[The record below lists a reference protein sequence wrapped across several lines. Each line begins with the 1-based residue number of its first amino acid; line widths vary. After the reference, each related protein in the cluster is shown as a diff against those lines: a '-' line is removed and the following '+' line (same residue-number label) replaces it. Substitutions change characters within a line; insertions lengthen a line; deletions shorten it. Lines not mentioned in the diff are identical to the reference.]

1 MNDSMARVARHLVAV
16 LLVGLSLAVSKATSA
31 QSPAEVAALN
41 AQVEELYRQG
51 RYSEATPLAQRVLR
65 IREAA
70 LGLNHPDVGTS
81 INNLAILYQSQ
92 GLYRDAEPLFKR
104 ALAISEKAFG
114 ANHPNVATSLNNL
127 AELYQN
133 EGRYA
138 DAETLLKRSL
148 AINEKARGSNN
159 ANVALSLNNL
169 AHLYQAQARY
179 AEAEP
184 LFKRSLA
191 LKEGSLGPTH
201 PSLAPTLGNLASLYQ
216 VQGRYADAEPL
227 YKRALAINEK
237 TYGPEHPDVAMSL
250 NNLASLYEAQG
261 RYPDAEPLYKQSLA
275 IFEKILG
282 KDHPNI
288 ATSLGN
294 LAELYRVQGR
304 YADAEPLFKQAI
316 EIEEK
321 AYGPDHLGV
330 ATSLNNLAGL
340 YSDQGRYSDAELLYK
355 RALRIREHRLGS
367 RHFDVALSLGD
378 LAEINRIQARYA
390 DAESLYKRSLEIMEQ
405 TVGPDHP
412 DVALLLNN
420 LAELYRSESLDD
432 DAEPLFTR
440 SLAILEK
447 SRGKAHPELAS
458 ILNNLAALY
467 KFQGRYG
474 DAEPLYQRSLEIA
487 ESSLGRNHP
496 DVANTLSNLGAL
508 YETQSRYA
516 EAESMFK
523 RSLAIVEGAFG
534 SDHPDVVGRL
544 SNLAVVYERKGRN
557 DEAEQLLKRSLEISE
572 RLFDPSSRVV
582 SQSLNN
588 LAELYRIEARYADA
602 LPVVNRT
609 IALKV
614 ASRAVA
620 LGVLYGAQ
628 TESLVAPKEALETSY
643 EVEQRSRSSAA
654 GKAVSTL
661 AARFAAG
668 TDELAQLVR
677 KDQDITAEAERLN
690 KGIVSAV
697 SKPPAERNAAA
708 EAQMRRRVEEIKSE
722 RDSLEGLLRRRFPD
736 YVALSNPQPLS
747 VSETQALLAD
757 DEALV
762 VFDLGALSYVW
773 AITKDRAGWQQ
784 LSISAVE
791 VAKEVAALRAALDPE
806 GFKPFDANLA
816 YLLDKQVLEPIEH
829 LISGKTRLSFVVDGA
844 LTSLPPQVLI
854 THDPAGK
861 NLASVDWLIREYS
874 ITVLPSIA
882 SLKVL
887 RTKGGTL
894 AGLKPMIGFGDPVFH
909 RTARNEASQKVAK
922 LNRSL
927 ASFYRGAIADT
938 QSLAEALPSLP
949 ETADELRAVAKQ
961 LGASSEDIRLGE
973 AANVPN
979 VKLAPLDKYRVVY
992 FATHALV
999 AGEVERFAKAKAEP
1013 SLVLSIPAKP
1023 TEGDDGLLRASD
1035 VALLK
1040 MNADF
1045 VVLSACNTA
1054 AGEKAGAEAL
1064 SGLARAFF
1072 YAGARSL
1079 LVSNWEVDSESTVAL
1094 MTKLFDALRG
1104 NSHLSYAEALRLSML
1119 QMIDKPSRPEW
1130 AQPKFWA
1137 PFTVVGEPAKN

>member
-1 MNDSMARVARHLVAV
+1 MPRVAHNLLAV
-16 LLVGLSLAVSKATSA
+16 LLVGLSLVVSKATSA
-31 QSPAEVAALN
+31 QGLAEAAALN
-41 AQVEELYRQG
+41 AQVEQLYSQG

-70 LGLNHPDVGTS
+70 LGAKHPDVATS
-81 INNLAILYQSQ
+81 LNNLAILYQAQ
-92 GLYRDAEPLFKR
+92 GLFSDAEPLFKR
-104 ALAISEKAFG
+104 ALAISENVFG
-114 ANHPNVATSLNNL
+114 ANHPNIVTSLNNL

-148 AINEKARGSNN
+148 AINEKVRGSNS

-191 LKEGSLGPTH
+191 LKENALGPAH

-216 VQGRYADAEPL
+216 VQGRYTDAELL

-237 TYGPEHPDVAMSL
+237 AYGPEHPDVAMSL
-250 NNLASLYEAQG
+250 NNLASLYQAQG

-275 IFEKILG
+275 ISEHLFG

-288 ATSLGN
+288 TASLGN
-294 LAELYRVQGR
+294 LAELYRAQGR
-304 YADAEPLFKQAI
+304 YADAEPLFKRTI

-321 AYGPDHLGV
+321 AHGPDYLGI
-330 ATSLNNLAGL
+330 ASALNNLAGL
-340 YSDQGRYSDAELLYK
+340 YSDQGRYSEAETLYK
-355 RALRIREHRLGS
+355 RALQIREHTLGS
-367 RHFDVALSLGD
+367 RHFDVALSLGN
-378 LAEINRIQARYA
+378 LAEINRIQAKYA

-405 TVGPDHP
+405 SVGPDHP
-412 DVALLLNN
+412 DIAPLLNN
-420 LAELYRSESLDD
+420 FAELYRSENLDD
-432 DAEPLFTR
+432 DAEPLLVR
-440 SLAILEK
+440 ALAILEK
-447 SRGKAHPELAS
+447 LGGKAPPDLAS

-474 DAEPLYQRSLEIA
+474 DAEPLYKRSLEIA
-487 ESSLGRNHP
+487 ESDLGPDHP

-508 YETQSRYA
+508 YEKQGRYA
-516 EAESMFK
+516 EAEILFK
-523 RSLAIVEGAFG
+523 KSLAIVEGAFG
-534 SDHPDVVGRL
+534 SDHPDVVSML
-544 SNLAVVYERKGRN
+544 SNLSVVYEREGRN
-557 DEAEQLLKRSLEISE
+557 DDAEQLLRRSLEISE
-572 RLFDPSSRVV
+572 RIFDPSNRVV

-588 LAELYRIEARYADA
+588 LAELYRMEGRFADA
-602 LPVVNRT
+602 LPLTNRT
-609 IALKV
+609 ISLNV

-628 TESLVAPKEALETSY
+628 TEGLVAPKETLETSY
-643 EVEQRSRSSAA
+643 QVEQRFRSSAA

-661 AARFAAG
+661 AARFSAG

-677 KDQDITAEAERLN
+677 KDQDISAEAGRLN
-690 KGIVSAV
+690 RGILSAV
-697 SKPPAERNAAA
+697 SRPPAERNAAA
-708 EAQMRRRVEEIKSE
+708 EAQMRRRVEEIRSE
-722 RDSLEGLLRRRFPD
+722 REKLEDTFKRRFPD
-736 YVALSNPQPLS
+736 FVALSNPQPLS
-747 VSETQALLAD
+747 VAETQALLAD

-762 VFDLGALSYVW
+762 AFDLGALSYVW
-773 AITKDRAGWQQ
+773 AITKDRAGWKQ
-784 LSISAVE
+784 LSISAAE

-816 YLLDKQVLEPIEH
+816 YSLDQQVLGPVED
-829 LISGKTRLSFVVDGA
+829 LISGKSRLSFVVDGA

-854 THDPAGK
+854 TGDPAGK
-861 NLASVDWLIREYS
+861 DLASADWLIRKYS

-909 RTARNEASQKVAK
+909 RSARSEARKKVAS

-927 ASFYRGAIADT
+927 TSFYRGAIADT

-949 ETADELRAVAKQ
+949 ETADELRAVAKE

-973 AANVPN
+973 AANVAN
-979 VKLAPLDKYRVVY
+979 VRLAPLDRYRVVY

-1094 MTKLFDALRG
+1094 MTKLFDALR
-1104 NSHLSYAEALRLSML
+1104 SDPHLSYAEALRLSML

-1130 AQPKFWA
+1130 SQPKFWA
-1137 PFTVVGEPAKN
+1137 PFMVVGEPKKN

>member
-1 MNDSMARVARHLVAV
+1 MARAARHLVAG
-16 LLVGLSLAVSKATSA
+16 LLVGLSLAVSNAASA
-31 QSPAEVAALN
+31 QGLADAAALN
-41 AQVEELYRQG
+41 AQVEQLYTQG
-51 RYSEATPLAQRVLR
+51 RYSEAVPLAQRVLR

-70 LGLNHPDVGTS
+70 LGPNHPDVAAS
-81 INNLAILYQSQ
+81 LNNLAILYQSQ
-92 GLYRDAEPLFKR
+92 GLYSDAEPLFKR
-104 ALAISEKAFG
+104 ALTINEKAFG
-114 ANHPNVATSLNNL
+114 ANHPNMATALNNL

-138 DAETLLKRSL
+138 DAEPLLKRSL
-148 AINEKARGSNN
+148 AIHEKARGPND

-184 LFKRSLA
+184 LFQRSLA
-191 LKEGSLGPTH
+191 LKEKSLGPTH

-216 VQGRYADAEPL
+216 VQGRYPDAEPLYQRALAIYEKTYGAEHPEVAMALNNLASLYQAAGRYADAEPL
-227 YKRALAINEK
+227 YKR
-237 TYGPEHPDVAMSL
+237 
-250 NNLASLYEAQG
+250 
-261 RYPDAEPLYKQSLA
+261 SLA
-275 IFEKILG
+275 TSEKAFG
-282 KDHPNI
+282 KDSPKI
-288 ATSLGN
+288 AAPLSN
-294 LAELYRVQGR
+294 LAELYQVQGR
-304 YADAEPLFKQAI
+304 YADAEPLFKRAI
-316 EIEEK
+316 DIEER
-321 AYGPDHLGV
+321 AHGPDDLAL

-340 YSDQGRYSDAELLYK
+340 YSDQGRYSDAEPLYK
-355 RALRIREHRLGS
+355 RALQIREHKLGP
-367 RHFDVALSLGD
+367 RHFEVALSLSD
-378 LAEINRIQARYA
+378 LAEINRIQAKYA
-390 DAESLYKRSLEIMEQ
+390 DAESLFKRSLEIMEQ
-405 TVGPDHP
+405 SVGPDHP

-420 LAELYRSESLDD
+420 LAELYRSENLDD
-432 DAEPLFTR
+432 DAAPLLAR

-447 SRGKAHPELAS
+447 SRGHAHPSLAP

-474 DAEPLYQRSLEIA
+474 DAEPLYKRSLEIA
-487 ESSLGRNHP
+487 EKSLGPDHP
-496 DVANTLSNLGAL
+496 DVANTLSNMGAL
-508 YETQSRYA
+508 YEKQGRYA
-516 EAESMFK
+516 EAESLFK

-534 SDHPDVVGRL
+534 SDHPDVVGML
-544 SNLAVVYERKGRN
+544 SNLAVVYQREGRGG
-557 DEAEQLLKRSLEISE
+557 DAEQELKRSLEISE
-572 RLFDPSSRVV
+572 RILDPSNRIV

-588 LAELYRIEARYADA
+588 LAELYRMEARFADA
-602 LPVVNRT
+602 LPVVKRT
-609 IALKV
+609 IALNV
-614 ASRAVA
+614 ANRATA

-628 TESLVAPKEALETSY
+628 TDGVAAPAETLEASY
-643 EVEQRSRSSAA
+643 GVEQRFRSSAA

-677 KDQDITAEAERLN
+677 KDQDIAAEADHLN
-690 KGIVSAV
+690 RSIFSAV

-708 EAQMRRRVEEIKSE
+708 EAKMRRRVEEIKSE
-722 RDSLEGLLRRRFPD
+722 RDKLQDIFKRRFPD

-747 VSETQALLAD
+747 VAETQALLAD
-757 DEALV
+757 DEAVV
-762 VFDLGALSYVW
+762 VFDLGAQSYVW
-773 AITKDRAGWQQ
+773 AITKDRAGWKQ
-784 LSISAVE
+784 LSISAAE
-791 VAKEVAALRAALDPE
+791 VAKEVAALRAGLDPE
-806 GFKPFDANLA
+806 RFKPFDANLA
-816 YLLDKQVLEPIEH
+816 YSLHKQVLEPIAD

-854 THDPAGK
+854 TRDPAGK
-861 NLASVDWLIREYS
+861 DLAAVDWLVRAYS

-887 RTKGGTL
+887 RTKSGTL

-909 RTARNEASQKVAK
+909 RTAGGETKKKIARVNAS
-922 LNRSL
+922 LTT
-927 ASFYRGAIADT
+927 FYRGAIADT
-938 QSLAEALPSLP
+938 HLLAEALPPLP
-949 ETADELRAVAKQ
+949 ETADELRAVAKE
-961 LGASSEDIRLGE
+961 LGASPEDIRLGE
-973 AANVPN
+973 AVNVAN

-999 AGEVERFAKAKAEP
+999 AGEVERFAIAKAEP

-1023 TEGDDGLLRASD
+1023 SEGDDGLLRASD

-1094 MTKLFDALRG
+1094 MTKLFDALRTDP
-1104 NSHLSYAEALRLSML
+1104 HLSYAEALRLSML

-1130 AQPKFWA
+1130 SQPKFWA
-1137 PFTVVGEPAKN
+1137 PFVVVGEPQKN